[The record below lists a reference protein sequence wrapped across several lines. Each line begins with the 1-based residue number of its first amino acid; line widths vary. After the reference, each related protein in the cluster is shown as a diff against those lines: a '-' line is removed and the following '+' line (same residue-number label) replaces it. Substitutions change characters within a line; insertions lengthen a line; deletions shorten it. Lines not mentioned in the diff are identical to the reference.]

1 MAALGELLS
10 YANKEEERLQKAEIE
25 KRLFPLWLVNYAAA
39 KIKGS
44 GEVIGYDEFL
54 KIVFSD
60 SAIPNTPKKKKTAE
74 EIMAQFAPIIAADK
88 QKGG

>member
-10 YANKEEERLQKAEIE
+10 YAYKEEERLQKTEIE

-44 GEVIGYDEFL
+44 GEVINYEEFL

-60 SAIPNTPKKKKTAE
+60 TAVPNKHKKEKTAE
-74 EIMAQFAPIIAADK
+74 EIMAQFTPIIEADK
-88 QKGG
+88 KKRG